1 MDLFC
6 PPGMVYSQEKELC
19 AESPVQEEDCRAD
32 LDTWNNKLLNMLRDE
47 KKDEKRQMLKEV
59 GNTQGKTARPVF
71 DFRAQKDQLEG
82 NRRKERLEEK
92 KSNSYNNLFGK
103 LI

>member
-6 PPGMVYSQEKELC
+6 PPGMIYSQEKELC
-19 AESPVQEEDCRAD
+19 AESPVQEEDCQAD

-47 KKDEKRQMLKEV
+47 KKDEKRQMLKED
-59 GNTQGKTARPVF
+59 GNTQGKTSRPVF
-71 DFRAQKDQLEG
+71 DFRAQKDQMER
-82 NRRKERLEEK
+82 NRRQENLEEK